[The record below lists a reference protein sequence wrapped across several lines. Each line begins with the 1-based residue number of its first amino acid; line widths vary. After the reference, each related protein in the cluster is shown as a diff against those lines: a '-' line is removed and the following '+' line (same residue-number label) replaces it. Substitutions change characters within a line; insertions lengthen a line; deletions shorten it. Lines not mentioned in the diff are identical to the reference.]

1 MNYKLKS
8 GLVILLILIIL
19 AALGPV
25 LAGKYWE
32 QNLKES
38 LNPPNSR
45 HLFGTDLLGRDML
58 GRVANGAR
66 SSLLVGLLA
75 VVLTLTVGLPLG
87 ALAGYFGGRLDT
99 VIMRMADV
107 FLAFP
112 LVLGA
117 LLFMSVAGAGFANIL
132 LVLALLGW
140 PYIARIFRASV
151 LSNKELDYVV
161 AARALG
167 AGDWY
172 LLRRHIIP
180 NAIGPV
186 LIFAL
191 MNVGTAIMAESV
203 LSFLGVGLR
212 LPNASWGYLLS
223 EAAGLQN
230 VAPWLIYFPGIALTV
245 TVLAFTLLG
254 EGLRVYLA
262 PKENNV

>member
-1 MNYKLKS
+1 MNYKLKF
-8 GLVILLILIIL
+8 GMVIIL
-19 AALGPV
+19 MLVLLATVGPM
-25 LAGKYWE
+25 LAGKYWQ
-32 QNLKES
+32 QNLKDS
-38 LNPPNSR
+38 LEPPNIN
-45 HLFGTDLLGRDML
+45 HLLGTDLLGRDMF

-66 SSLLVGLLA
+66 STLLVGLLA
-75 VVLTLTVGLPLG
+75 VALTLAIGLPLG
-87 ALAGYFGGRLDT
+87 ALAGYYGGWLDT
-99 VIMRMADV
+99 VIMRLADV

-117 LLFMSVAGAGFANIL
+117 LLFISVAGAGLAKIL

-140 PYIARIFRASV
+140 SYVARIFRASI
-151 LSNKELDYVV
+151 LANKELDYVT

-167 AGDWY
+167 AGDWH

-180 NAIGPV
+180 NSIGPV
-186 LIFAL
+186 LVFAL

-230 VAPWLIYFPGIALTV
+230 VAPWLIYFPGIALTI

-254 EGLRVYLA
+254 EGLRAYFT
-262 PKENNV
+262 PKEENV

>member
-1 MNYKLKS
+1 MNYKLRV
-8 GLVILLILIIL
+8 GLIMLLILVVL
-19 AALGPV
+19 AAIGPA

-32 QNLKES
+32 QELKES
-38 LNPPNSR
+38 LEPPNVN
-45 HLFGTDLLGRDML
+45 HLLGTDLLGRDMF

-66 SSLLVGLLA
+66 SSLLVGFLA
-75 VVLTLTVGLPLG
+75 VAFTLAIGLPLG
-87 ALAGYFGGRLDT
+87 ALAGYFGGWIDT
-99 VIMRMADV
+99 VIMRLADI

-117 LLFMSVAGAGFANIL
+117 LLFMSVAGAGLVNIL
-132 LVLALLGW
+132 VVLALLGW
-140 PYIARIFRASV
+140 SYVARIFRASV
-151 LSNKELDYVV
+151 LANKELDYVT

-167 AGDWY
+167 AGHWQ

-180 NAIGPV
+180 NSIGPV
-186 LIFAL
+186 LVFAL

-223 EAAGLQN
+223 EAGGLQN
-230 VAPWLIYFPGIALTV
+230 VAPWLIYFPGLALTI

-254 EGLRVYLA
+254 EGLRAYFT
-262 PKENNV
+262 PKEDNV